1 MAYFLWDDDGVAQFV
16 KSFEPELEEQ
26 FYSLPSNVERSDVFR
41 ILVAKW
47 IGGIYGDMDTE
58 PLRNPSSWITT
69 DDLRSWEDSE
79 TNQLYGAA
87 GPIRAIVGL
96 EADCPPDSDAY
107 WRMGYAEPVQLTQWS
122 LAAAPRHPISQTF
135 LDRLSTNL
143 KNTTSI
149 KTSQKHSPSNQAA
162 LNSIDPLLLTGPA
175 AFTAAVKEWLV
186 TTTGLRWNAL
196 SGLADGGQSKVVG
209 DILVLPITGFSPG
222 RGIYGNM
229 GSKSVD
235 DPSARLFH
243 HAQGSW
249 RKTDFVV
256 EAGKF
261 CRTKYQE
268 SGYCRQ
274 PTTSVVSITTMRV
287 LWFLKRLSRMVRG
300 QSLRRLA
307 FPLTLLIIAV
317 SLGLYLLLAYSLA
330 NDPRLVPIAFQE
342 AKSILLVT
350 AHPDDETLFFSP
362 TITYRQNDA
371 GVKRSL
377 LVISSGNYDG
387 LGDKRQSELH
397 SSCDELGIPEDRCV
411 VLDIAELQD
420 NPKQWWNEDMV
431 KDLVTSYKEKWHVDL
446 IVTFDNGGISG
457 HINHRS
463 VSAGVRKYVQS
474 TPDAPAAYMLQST
487 PLLRKYSSLLDLI
500 PTSIPFTWRILKALL
515 TTPLGRQVEHNT
527 VHDVVPLAAYNSKAL
542 IVSSWRTY
550 RVSRAAF
557 SQHDS
562 HRTTQEQ
569 DEASKQDT
577 LIKIFEE
584 LNQPRIMTVPGR
596 RAEVSEKW
604 RIDYTIEHVHLRLIR
619 RSCKNAEVCAI
630 GLQSEYGPGAG
641 KSIKVLGSLYECCDS
656 TYDA

>member
-1 MAYFLWDDDGVAQFV
+1 MAYFLWDDEGVAQFV
-16 KSFEPELEEQ
+16 KLFEPELEDQ

-41 ILVAKW
+41 IMVAKW

-69 DDLRSWEDSE
+69 DDLQKWEDSE
-79 TNQLYGAA
+79 TNQTYEAG

-96 EADCPPDSDAY
+96 EADCPPESDAY

-122 LAAAPRHPISQTF
+122 LAAAPGHPILQMF
-135 LDRLSTNL
+135 LDLLSANL
-143 KNTTSI
+143 KNTSYRKSSRIHGTEG
-149 KTSQKHSPSNQAA
+149 QAA
-162 LNSIDPLLLTGPA
+162 LNRIDPLLLTGPA
-175 AFTAAVKEWLV
+175 AFTDAVKGWLE

-196 SGLADGGQSKVVG
+196 SGLTDGGQSKVVR

-222 RGIYGNM
+222 RGLYGNM

-256 EAGKF
+256 EVGKL
-261 CRTKYQE
+261 CRTGVEEEY
-268 SGYCRQ
+268 SNSSTAVLLVRVILFTI
-274 PTTSVVSITTMRV
+274 PIMRV
-287 LWFLKRLSRMVRG
+287 LWFLRRLSRMVRG
-300 QSLRRLA
+300 QSFRRLA
-307 FPLTLLIIAV
+307 FPITLLIVAA

-371 GVKRSL
+371 NVKRSL

-387 LGDKRQSELH
+387 LGDKRQNELH
-397 SSCDELGIPEDRCV
+397 SSCEKLGISEDQCV

-420 NPKQWWNEDMV
+420 NPKQWWDGDMV
-431 KDLVTSYKEKWHVDL
+431 KDLVSSYKEKWHVDL
-446 IVTFDNGGISG
+446 IVTFDQGGISG

-463 VSAGVRKYVQS
+463 VSAGVRKYIQS

-500 PTSIPFTWRILKALL
+500 PTSIPFAWRILKALL
-515 TTPLGRQVEHNT
+515 TTPLGKQVEHNT
-527 VHDVVPLAAYNSKAL
+527 VHDVVPLVAYNNKAL
-542 IVSSWRTY
+542 IVSSWKTY
-550 RVSRAAF
+550 RISRSAF

-562 HRTTQEQ
+562 HTTQYK
-569 DEASKQDT
+569 DKGSKQDP
-577 LIKIFEE
+577 LIEVFEE
-584 LNQPRIMTVPGR
+584 LDQPRIMAVPGR
-596 RAEVSEKW
+596 RPEMSEEW
-604 RIDYTIEHVHLRLIR
+604 CIDYPIEHVHLWLVR
-619 RSCKNAEVCAI
+619 RS
-630 GLQSEYGPGAG
+630 G
-641 KSIKVLGSLYECCDS
+641 
-656 TYDA
+656 

>member
-1 MAYFLWDDDGVAQFV
+1 MAYFLWDDEGVAQFV
-16 KSFEPELEEQ
+16 KYFEPELEEQ

-41 ILVAKW
+41 IMVAKW

-69 DDLRSWEDSE
+69 DDLRNWEDSE
-79 TNQLYGAA
+79 TNQTYKAT

-96 EADCPPDSDAY
+96 EADCPPESDAY
-107 WRMGYAEPVQLTQWS
+107 WRMGYAGPVQLTQWS
-122 LAAAPRHPISQTF
+122 LAAAPGHPIFQTF
-135 LDRLSTNL
+135 LDRLSANL
-143 KNTTSI
+143 KNTTFRRGSRI
-149 KTSQKHSPSNQAA
+149 HGTEDQAA
-162 LNSIDPLLLTGPA
+162 LNRIDPLVLTGPA
-175 AFTAAVKEWLV
+175 AFTEAVKGWLEK
-186 TTTGLRWNAL
+186 TIRLRWNAL
-196 SGLADGGQSKVVG
+196 SGLTDGGQSKVVG
-209 DILVLPITGFSPG
+209 DVLVLPITGFSPG
-222 RGIYGNM
+222 RGLYGNM
-229 GSKSVD
+229 GSKSVG

-256 EAGKF
+256 EVGKF
-261 CRTKYQE
+261 CRTEEY
-268 SGYCRQ
+268 SNSS
-274 PTTSVVSITTMRV
+274 TA
-287 LWFLKRLSRMVRG
+287 RLSRMVRG

-307 FPLTLLIIAV
+307 FPITLLIVAT

-371 GVKRSL
+371 NVKRSL

-397 SSCDELGIPEDRCV
+397 SSCEKLGISEDQCV

-420 NPKQWWNEDMV
+420 NPKQWWDGDMV
-431 KDLVTSYKEKWHVDL
+431 KDLVSSYKEKWHVDL
-446 IVTFDNGGISG
+446 IVTFDQGGISG

-463 VSAGVRKYVQS
+463 VSAGVREYVQS

-500 PTSIPFTWRILKALL
+500 PTSIPFAWRILKALL
-515 TTPLGRQVEHNT
+515 TTPLSKEVEHNT
-527 VHDVVPLAAYNSKAL
+527 VHDVVPLLAYNNKAL
-542 IVSSWRTY
+542 IVSSWKTY
-550 RVSRAAF
+550 RISRSAF

-562 HRTTQEQ
+562 HTTQYK
-569 DEASKQDT
+569 DKGSKQYP
-577 LIKIFEE
+577 LIEVFEE
-584 LNQPRIMTVPGR
+584 LDQPRIMTVPGR
-596 RAEVSEKW
+596 RPEMSEEW
-604 RIDYTIEHVHLRLIR
+604 CIDYPIEHVHLWLVR
-619 RSCKNAEVCAI
+619 RS
-630 GLQSEYGPGAG
+630 G
-641 KSIKVLGSLYECCDS
+641 
-656 TYDA
+656 

>member
-1 MAYFLWDDDGVAQFV
+1 MAYFLWDDEGVAQFV
-16 KSFEPELEEQ
+16 KYFEPELEEQ

-41 ILVAKW
+41 IMVAKW

-69 DDLRSWEDSE
+69 DDLRNWEDSE
-79 TNQLYGAA
+79 TNQTYKAA

-96 EADCPPDSDAY
+96 EADCPPESDAY
-107 WRMGYAEPVQLTQWS
+107 WRMGYAGPVQLTQWS
-122 LAAAPRHPISQTF
+122 LAAAPGHPIFQTF
-135 LDRLSTNL
+135 LDRLSANL
-143 KNTTSI
+143 KNTTFRRGSRI
-149 KTSQKHSPSNQAA
+149 HGTEDQEA
-162 LNSIDPLLLTGPA
+162 LNRIDPLVLTGPA
-175 AFTAAVKEWLV
+175 AFTEAVKEWLE
-186 TTTGLRWNAL
+186 TTIRLRWNAL
-196 SGLADGGQSKVVG
+196 SGLTDGGQSKVVG

-222 RGIYGNM
+222 RGLYGNM
-229 GSKSVD
+229 GSKSVG

-256 EAGKF
+256 EVGKF
-261 CRTKYQE
+261 CRTFTI
-268 SGYCRQ
+268 
-274 PTTSVVSITTMRV
+274 PIMRV

-307 FPLTLLIIAV
+307 FPITLLIVAT

-362 TITYRQNDA
+362 TITYRENDA
-371 GVKRSL
+371 NVKRSL

-397 SSCDELGIPEDRCV
+397 SSCEKLGISEDQCV

-420 NPKQWWNEDMV
+420 NPKQWWDGDMV
-431 KDLVTSYKEKWHVDL
+431 KDLVSSYKEKWHVDL
-446 IVTFDNGGISG
+446 IVTFDQGGISG

-500 PTSIPFTWRILKALL
+500 PTSIPFAWRILKALL
-515 TTPLGRQVEHNT
+515 TTPLSKEVEHNT
-527 VHDVVPLAAYNSKAL
+527 VHDVVPLLAYNNKAL
-542 IVSSWRTY
+542 IVSSWKTY
-550 RVSRAAF
+550 RISRSAF

-562 HRTTQEQ
+562 QIAQ
-569 DEASKQDT
+569 Q
-577 LIKIFEE
+577 L
-584 LNQPRIMTVPGR
+584 
-596 RAEVSEKW
+596 
-604 RIDYTIEHVHLRLIR
+604 TIR
-619 RSCKNAEVCAI
+619 
-630 GLQSEYGPGAG
+630 
-641 KSIKVLGSLYECCDS
+641 
-656 TYDA
+656 

>member
-1 MAYFLWDDDGVAQFV
+1 MAYFLWDDEGVAQFV
-16 KSFEPELEEQ
+16 KYFEPELAEQ

-58 PLRNPSSWITT
+58 PLRTPSSWITT
-69 DDLRSWEDSE
+69 DDLQSWDDSE
-79 TNQLYGAA
+79 TNQTYKAA

-96 EADCPPDSDAY
+96 EADCPPESDAY

-122 LAAAPRHPISQTF
+122 LAAAPGHPISQTF

-143 KNTTSI
+143 KNTTSK
-149 KTSQKHSPSNQAA
+149 KTHQKHSQEKQAA

-175 AFTAAVKEWLV
+175 AFTAAVKEWLA

-196 SGLADGGQSKVVG
+196 SGLEDGGQSKVVG

-249 RKTDFVV
+249 RKTDIVV
-256 EAGKF
+256 EVGKF
-261 CRTKYQE
+261 CRTEY
-268 SGYCRQ
+268 SLN
-274 PTTSVVSITTMRV
+274 SILVLLVRVILFIITIMRV

-300 QSLRRLA
+300 QSCRRLA
-307 FPLTLLIIAV
+307 FPLTLLIIV
-317 SLGLYLLLAYSLA
+317 LSLGLYLLLAYPLA
-330 NDPRLVPIAFQE
+330 NDPRLVPVAFQE
-342 AKSILLVT
+342 ARSILLVT

-371 GVKRSL
+371 NVKRSL

-397 SSCDELGIPEDRCV
+397 SSCEQLRISKDRCV

-431 KDLVTSYKEKWHVDL
+431 KDLVSTYKEKWHVDL
-446 IVTFDNGGISG
+446 IITFDNGGISG

-500 PTSIPFTWRILKALL
+500 PTSIPFAWRILKALL
-515 TTPLGRQVEHNT
+515 TTPVGRQGEHNT
-527 VHDVVPLAAYNSKAL
+527 VHDVVPLSAYNNKAL

-562 HRTTQEQ
+562 QLT
-569 DEASKQDT
+569 
-577 LIKIFEE
+577 
-584 LNQPRIMTVPGR
+584 
-596 RAEVSEKW
+596 
-604 RIDYTIEHVHLRLIR
+604 IR
-619 RSCKNAEVCAI
+619 RKDIV
-630 GLQSEYGPGAG
+630 
-641 KSIKVLGSLYECCDS
+641 
-656 TYDA
+656 